1 MKRLLILTAALSIAL
16 SSCNM
21 RPKTAEITDIM
32 GAEDIA
38 AMTPDAVIEDLLAG
52 NARFVAN
59 QELQRNG
66 VEQVRLSAE
75 QGQHPQAIVLSC
87 IDARVP
93 VEILFDKGVGDIFVT
108 RVAGNVVSADILG
121 SMEYACGHS
130 TAKVVMILG
139 HTNCGAVHSAVEGA
153 SGGNMT
159 GMLAKI
165 HPAISDCKSHGLEGH
180 ELEAAVVEQNVL
192 NMIDTVR
199 SESEELA
206 HLEHEGHIK
215 IIGAIFDLSTGLVT
229 LL

>member
-16 SSCNM
+16 CSCNM
-21 RPKTAEITDIM
+21 RPQTAEITDIM

-52 NARFVAN
+52 NARFAAN

-66 VEQVRLSAE
+66 VEQVKLSAE

-108 RVAGNVVSADILG
+108 RVAGNVVSDDILG

-165 HPAISDCKSHGLEGH
+165 HPAIDDCKSHGLEGH
-180 ELEAAVVEQNVL
+180 ELESAVVEQNVR
-192 NMIDTVR
+192 NMIDIVR
-199 SESEELA
+199 TKSEELA
-206 HLEHEGHIK
+206 HLEHEGRIK